1 MSEKKKQNTSKDL
14 SLAIKDRTDKEV
26 LIREGRIQMGIKAII
41 DKNMAKDKKILT
53 TKEEIVTIDSKEM
66 KEDHKETNEDHKET
80 KEDHKEIN
88 VDLRETKEDHKETN
102 EDHSRINTDKTDQL
116 SQGKADRKL
125 FTTKENS
132 IRNSS
137 KNNR

>member
-1 MSEKKKQNTSKDL
+1 
-14 SLAIKDRTDKEV
+14 
-26 LIREGRIQMGIKAII
+26 MGIKAII
-41 DKNMAKDKKILT
+41 DKNMAKDQKILT

-66 KEDHKETNEDHKET
+66 
-80 KEDHKEIN
+80 
-88 VDLRETKEDHKETN
+88 KEDHKETN

-137 KNNR
+137 KNNRWEILNWTVSLSQQEKFTKIKNYLKHGDKAKSHWGMRDLLKYRDPEVKSTPKKKLKGNSKHK